1 MENNKN
7 TLDSI
12 LSFLGILS
20 LLVIV
25 HNVYKKLDTNT
36 ETNVISD
43 NALKA
48 IKNPETAD
56 KLRKE
61 VDNYHITG
69 KWNESKL
76 ESIL

>member
-1 MENNKN
+1 MGNNKN
-7 TLDSI
+7 TFDNI
-12 LSFLGILS
+12 LGFLGILS
-20 LLVIV
+20 ILVIV
-25 HNVYKKLDTNT
+25 HNVYKALDVNT

-48 IKNPETAD
+48 IKNPDTAD
-56 KLRKE
+56 KLREE
-61 VDNYHITG
+61 VDNYHDTG